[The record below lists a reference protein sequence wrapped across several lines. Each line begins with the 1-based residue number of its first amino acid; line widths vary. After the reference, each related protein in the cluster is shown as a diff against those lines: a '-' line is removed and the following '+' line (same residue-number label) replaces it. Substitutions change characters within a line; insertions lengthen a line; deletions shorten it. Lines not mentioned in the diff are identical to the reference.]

1 MAVSVDTVYQTVLA
15 IANKEQ
21 NGYITPQEF
30 NLFANRAQMEIFEQY
45 FYDIAQFS
53 RTPGTSHDYADA
65 LTNLEEKISYFKKWN
80 HGITIGNTPWGDA
93 ILPDN
98 LYRLGN
104 VYSSNWKKAEL
115 ISRGTQQQYY
125 NRNPLTKGDL
135 ERPFYTR
142 GTAPNIKFY
151 PYAAAPA
158 NGTVYIDYIKK
169 PVTVKWGYIV
179 VNDEALYDSSN
190 SVDFEMHLSEE
201 VELVSKILFL
211 SGITLNKPG
220 LSQVAKSEEVSKI
233 QQEKQ

>member
-1 MAVSVDTVYQTVLA
+1 MAISIDRVYQTVLA
-15 IANKEQ
+15 MANKEQ

-30 NLFANRAQMEIFEQY
+30 NLFANRAQMETFEQY

-53 RTPGTSHDYADA
+53 RIPGTNHDYADA

-80 HGITIGNTPWGDA
+80 HGITIGNTLFGDA
-93 ILPDN
+93 ILPDD

-104 VYSSNWKKAEL
+104 VYSNNWKKAES

-135 ERPFYTR
+135 KRPFYTR
-142 GTAPNIKFY
+142 KSDTNIQFY
-151 PYAAAPA
+151 PYEAAPA
-158 NGTVYIDYIKK
+158 NSTIYIDYVKK
-169 PVTVKWGYIV
+169 PIAVKWGYII
-179 VNDEALYDSSN
+179 VNNEALYDSSN
-190 SVDFEMHLSEE
+190 SVDFDMHLSEE
-201 VELVSKILFL
+201 PELVSKILFL
-211 SGITLNKPG
+211 AGIALNKPG

>member
-1 MAVSVDTVYQTVLA
+1 MAISIDRVYQTVLA

-80 HGITIGNTPWGDA
+80 HSITIGNTLFGDA
-93 ILPDN
+93 VLPDD

-104 VYSSNWKKAEL
+104 VYSNNWKKAEP

-142 GTAPNIKFY
+142 KSDTNIQFY
-151 PYAAAPA
+151 PYAAAPP
-158 NGTVYIDYIKK
+158 NDVIYIDYIKK